1 MATVRLDAQT
11 EAELKRLAARRSQTR
26 SEVIRDAINRL
37 AAEDTEQLSANH
49 RLGPFVGIVD
59 GGGRQLS
66 TNTGRKL
73 RELLAARLSLPEWQ
87 KSILR
92 DRLADLDRNPEDEQ
106 PWDQIKE
113 ELWPRG

>member
-11 EAELKRLAARRSQTR
+11 KAELKRLAARRGQTR
-26 SEVIRDAINRL
+26 SEVVRDAINRL
-37 AAEDTEQLSANH
+37 AAEDTEHLSADH

-59 GGGRQLS
+59 SGGRQLS
-66 TNTGRKL
+66 TDTGRKL
-73 RELLAARLSLPEWQ
+73 RELLAAPLSLPEWQ

-106 PWDQIKE
+106 PWDEIKE